1 MRFLREDEASKTMH
15 LFEGASE
22 GKGISK
28 RALKNWVVNVIFI
41 LQFDF
46 FCARNFVIEIYLCTF
61 NASVSFLDEMFMLSC
76 FLGSRHF
83 SQDLLLIQNVI
94 SPIGV
99 AIDESETVWTC
110 SFFFPRSLHSGN
122 GGRWHCP
129 SMIQKQL

>member
-1 MRFLREDEASKTMH
+1 MRFLREDEASKTMR

-46 FCARNFVIEIYLCTF
+46 FCSCNFVIEIYLCTF

-76 FLGSRHF
+76 F
-83 SQDLLLIQNVI
+83 LLIQNVI